1 LKKIYFVLPCYNEEA
16 VLNETANRLSAK
28 VYNLIEKNII
38 NSDSKIIFID
48 DGSTDNTWNVIL
60 SLRSSNNIFG
70 GIKLAKNRGHQNA
83 LIAGLITLKDEADAV
98 ISMDADL
105 QDDIETIDEMI
116 SRFMEGYDIV
126 YAVRNSRKTDS
137 FFKRITARVY
147 YKFMKLMGVD
157 LVYDH
162 ADYRLMSGKTL
173 SDLAGYKEVNLFL
186 RGIIP
191 LLGYKTCKIFYN
203 REKRFAGKSKYPVD
217 KMVSFAVQGITSFS
231 IKPIRFITF
240 LGFFIFFISIIM
252 LAYSLIR
259 NYLNQTVPGWSSM
272 IMSIW
277 SIGGLQL
284 LSIGIIG
291 EYIGKIYLE
300 TKQRPRY
307 SIETI
312 LI

>member
-1 LKKIYFVLPCYNEEA
+1 MKKIYFVLPCYNEEA